1 MPQDNRNF
9 YRLPVSVPAARA
21 HKTLHDGSV
30 LELSDPLI
38 LDLSIGGL
46 KLHVREPVSAN
57 DPLKLTFSFA
67 GEAFEVTGLAVWV
80 SDSEFSSRRLIGL
93 RFEGIDTKTREKLAR
108 LIHREQIRNLKM
120 GVR

>member
-1 MPQDNRNF
+1 MPEDNRNF
-9 YRLPVSVPAARA
+9 YRLPISVPAARA
-21 HKTLHDGSV
+21 HKLLHDGTV

-57 DPLKLTFSFA
+57 DPLEIRFSFA
-67 GEAFEVTGLAVWV
+67 GETFDVQGLAVWV

-93 RFEGIDTKTREKLAR
+93 RFETVDPKTREKLAR